1 MPKVNKVFFRLLD
14 YGQTSAG
21 HGSHCEVEFSFVF
34 VFFIWTIPLR
44 KNNCG
49 THIDTRLKSYHTC
62 CSLI

>member
-44 KNNCG
+44 K
-49 THIDTRLKSYHTC
+49 TLWDAY
-62 CSLI
+62 